1 MRAWGLREGKYG
13 VALIACSG
21 RAAGVFTTN
30 KIRAAPLAV
39 DASNL
44 QGGWLDG
51 VIANSGCANAYTGER
66 GREDAENMADIMAS
80 LLGTDRSRI
89 GVASTGVIGR
99 YLDLALL
106 ERLAREAFPLM
117 ESSPRASQEA
127 TRAIMTTDTVVKEM
141 AVEHRGMRVG
151 GICKGAGMIAPHM
164 ATMLAFLYT
173 DADVGERDLQDCLQ
187 EAVEESFNMLIVD
200 GDTSTND
207 MALVIATGA
216 VPARK
221 EDFLEALKYVCT
233 GLARKMARDGEGA
246 TRYMEVLVQG
256 ARNDLDARM
265 AARAVA
271 GSCLVKTAVYGGD
284 PNWGR
289 IVAAAGRSGADVDPA
304 EIDLSISS
312 PGTGRSVMLVEKGR
326 IVEGV
331 LGQAQEIMKG
341 DAIHIVLDLG
351 LGSGRARSFGC
362 DLTHG
367 YVDINAN
374 YTT

>member
-1 MRAWGLREGKYG
+1 VRAWGLREGKYG